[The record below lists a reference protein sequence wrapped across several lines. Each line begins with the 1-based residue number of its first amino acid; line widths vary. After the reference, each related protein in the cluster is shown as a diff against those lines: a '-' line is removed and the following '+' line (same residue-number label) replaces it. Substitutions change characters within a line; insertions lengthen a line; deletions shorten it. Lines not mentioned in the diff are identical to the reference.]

1 MGLGDNIM
9 QKQTFVLI
17 VNANKEF
24 KRTEKKGKLRLVVD
38 NTVDE
43 EIVWLATLPDG
54 GPTGG
59 FCRKLQ

>member
-1 MGLGDNIM
+1 M

-38 NTVDE
+38 NTVDVGSKPSN
-43 EIVWLATLPDG
+43 I
-54 GPTGG
+54 
-59 FCRKLQ
+59 FSIFSKLYDSKKGKQA